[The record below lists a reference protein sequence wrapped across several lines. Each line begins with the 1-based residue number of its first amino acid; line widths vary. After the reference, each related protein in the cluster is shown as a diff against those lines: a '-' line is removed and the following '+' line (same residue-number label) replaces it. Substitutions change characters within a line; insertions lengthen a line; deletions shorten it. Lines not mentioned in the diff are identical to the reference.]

1 MDRSREGAKRILQH
15 VNGAAG
21 DPRTATGS
29 ATPTPAGLG
38 AKGGT
43 GRFGEG
49 DTRIV
54 NVLRGL
60 AIDEVEKARSGHPGL
75 PLGAA
80 PMAYVLFSRHIRF
93 APHEPDWPDRDR
105 FILSAGHGSALV
117 YALLHVFGYDLH
129 LDELRQFRQWGSRT
143 PGHPE
148 RGVTPGVEVTT
159 GPLGQG
165 ISNAVG
171 MALGAAHLA
180 SRYNRQGNEVV
191 SHRTY
196 VICSDGDLMEGISH
210 EAASFAGHLRVP
222 GLIVLYD
229 DNRISIEGSTD
240 IAFTDDTTKRFRS
253 YGWQVLQVDD
263 GNDLAAIDAAVSE
276 AEARTGPVMI
286 RVRTHIGYGSPKVDT
301 PAVHGAALGPEATAA
316 THRFLGIPDGETF
329 WVPDDVKALS
339 QRYRERGRELVRAW
353 QERVERLGK
362 EDPELQREF
371 LRVIRGGSPGDLRPA
386 IPPFPPQGEMAT
398 RSASGK
404 VLQHLAKRLPDLLG
418 GSADLAPSNDTN
430 LVDLGD
436 IATGQFSGR
445 NIHFGVREHG
455 MAAVMNG
462 MAAHGGLRPFGGTF
476 LIFSDYMRPSM
487 RLAALMRLPVT
498 YVLTHDSIGLG
509 EDGPTHQPIE
519 QLASLDLIPNFYVV
533 RPADAN
539 ETRLGWAFAAAA
551 EDHPTALALSRQK
564 LPVLAGVPE
573 DAVELGAYV
582 LRDAQREPQAVLIA
596 SGSEVSIALAAQDLL
611 KAQGVETR
619 VVSAPCLKNFAA
631 RPAAERE
638 AVLPPGLPHV
648 VVIAGE
654 PGQFLPFL
662 GPRRGFVALR
672 DFGASAPG
680 EVLYR
685 EFGLTPEAAAQAVQE
700 LLAKGDRHV

>member
-1 MDRSREGAKRILQH
+1 
-15 VNGAAG
+15 
-21 DPRTATGS
+21 
-29 ATPTPAGLG
+29 
-38 AKGGT
+38 
-43 GRFGEG
+43 
-49 DTRIV
+49 
-54 NVLRGL
+54 
-60 AIDEVEKARSGHPGL
+60 
-75 PLGAA
+75 
-80 PMAYVLFSRHIRF
+80 MAYVLFSRHLRF
-93 APHEPDWPDRDR
+93 APQRPDWPDRDR
-105 FILSAGHGSALV
+105 FVLSAGHGSALV
-117 YALLHVFGYDLH
+117 YALLHVFGYDLR
-129 LDELRQFRQWGSRT
+129 LDELRHFRQWESRT

-148 RGVTPGVEVTT
+148 RGVTPGIEVTT

-180 SRYNRQGNEVV
+180 ARYNRPGNEVV

-196 VICSDGDLMEGISH
+196 AICSDGDLMEGISH
-210 EAASFAGHLRVP
+210 EAGSFAGHLQVP

-240 IAFTDDTTKRFRS
+240 IAFTDDTTERFRA
-253 YGWQVLQVDD
+253 YGWEVLQVDD

-276 AEARTGPVMI
+276 AETKDRPVMI

-301 PAVHGAALGPEATAA
+301 PAAHGSALGPEAAAA

-329 WVPDDVKALS
+329 WVPDDVKALAE
-339 QRYRERGRELVRAW
+339 RYRERGNDLVKAW
-353 QERVERLGK
+353 QQRVDGLGAA
-362 EDPELQREF
+362 DPALQREF
-371 LRVIRGGSPGDLRPA
+371 LQVIAGGSPGDLRGA
-386 IPPFPPQGEMAT
+386 IPPFPAEGEMAT

-430 LVDLGD
+430 LSGLGD
-436 IATGQFSGR
+436 IAVGEFAGR
-445 NIHFGVREHG
+445 NIHFGVREHA

-519 QLASLDLIPNFYVV
+519 HLASLDLIPNLYVV

-551 EDHPTALALSRQK
+551 QDHPTALALSRQK
-564 LPVLAGVPE
+564 LPVLADVPE
-573 DAVELGAYV
+573 DAIEQGAYV
-582 LRDAQREPQAVLIA
+582 LRDADQKPDAVLFA

-611 KAQGVETR
+611 RSHGVQAR
-619 VVSAPCLKNFAA
+619 VVSAPCFKNFAA
-631 RPAAERE
+631 RPEAERA
-638 AVLPPGLPHV
+638 AVLPADLPQV
-648 VVIAGE
+648 VVVAAE

-662 GPRRGFVALR
+662 GPRRGFVALE
-672 DFGASAPG
+672 DFGASAPA

-685 EFGLTPEAAAQAVQE
+685 EFGLTPEAAAQAVLR
-700 LLAKGDRHV
+700 LLKKEDRDV